1 LKKTSA
7 KSLWLLTTNKEEVA
21 IIITKVLAVGAATT
35 ETEIKTIEMP
45 VQNNNQMET
54 TETETETTVADKR
67 AERALSKNISLKKAE
82 TAKELLQLILRNL
95 MKRIS
100 VSRSPS
106 ISKPILALTQ
116 KLKKVLLQL

>member
-1 LKKTSA
+1 MKKTSA

-54 TETETETTVADKR
+54 TETETTVADKR

>member
-1 LKKTSA
+1 MG
-7 KSLWLLTTNKEEVA
+7 
-21 IIITKVLAVGAATT
+21 AVTT
-35 ETEIKTIEMP
+35 ETEIKTIMP

-82 TAKELLQLILRNL
+82 TTKELLQLILRNL

>member
-35 ETEIKTIEMP
+35 DTEIKTIEMP

-54 TETETETTVADKR
+54 TETETTVADKR

>member
-21 IIITKVLAVGAATT
+21 IIITKVLAVGAVTT
-35 ETEIKTIEMP
+35 KTEIKTIEMP

-54 TETETETTVADKR
+54 TETETTVADKR
-67 AERALSKNISLKKAE
+67 AEKALSKNISLKKAE

-116 KLKKVLLQL
+116 KLKKVLLQS

>member
-1 LKKTSA
+1 MKKTSA

-21 IIITKVLAVGAATT
+21 IIITKVLAVGAVTT
-35 ETEIKTIEMP
+35 ETEIKTIMP

-82 TAKELLQLILRNL
+82 TTKELLQLILRNL

-106 ISKPILALTQ
+106 ISKPILALT
-116 KLKKVLLQL
+116 

>member
-1 LKKTSA
+1 MKKTSA

-21 IIITKVLAVGAATT
+21 IIITKVLAVGAVTT

-54 TETETETTVADKR
+54 TETETTVADKR
-67 AERALSKNISLKKAE
+67 AEKALSKNISLKKAE
-82 TAKELLQLILRNL
+82 TTKELLQLILRNL

>member
-21 IIITKVLAVGAATT
+21 IIITKVLAVGAVTT
-35 ETEIKTIEMP
+35 ETEIKTIMP

-82 TAKELLQLILRNL
+82 TTKELLQLILRNL

-106 ISKPILALTQ
+106 ISKPILALT
-116 KLKKVLLQL
+116 

>member
-7 KSLWLLTTNKEEVA
+7 KSLWLLTTHKEEVA
-21 IIITKVLAVGAATT
+21 IIITKVLAVGAVTT

-54 TETETETTVADKR
+54 TETETTVADKR
-67 AERALSKNISLKKAE
+67 AEKALSKNISLKKAE

>member
-1 LKKTSA
+1 MKKTSA

-21 IIITKVLAVGAATT
+21 IIITKVLAVGAVTT
-35 ETEIKTIEMP
+35 ETEIKTIEML

-54 TETETETTVADKR
+54 TETETTVADKR

-82 TAKELLQLILRNL
+82 TTKELLQLILRNL

>member
-1 LKKTSA
+1 MKKTSA

-21 IIITKVLAVGAATT
+21 IIITKVLAVGAVTT

-54 TETETETTVADKR
+54 TETETTVADKR
-67 AERALSKNISLKKAE
+67 AEKALSKNISLKKAE

-116 KLKKVLLQL
+116 KLKKVLLQS

>member
-1 LKKTSA
+1 MKKTSA
-7 KSLWLLTTNKEEVA
+7 KSLWLLTTHKEEVA
-21 IIITKVLAVGAATT
+21 IIITKVLAVGAVTT

-54 TETETETTVADKR
+54 TETETTVADKR
-67 AERALSKNISLKKAE
+67 AEKALSKNISLKKAE

>member
-1 LKKTSA
+1 MKKTSA

-21 IIITKVLAVGAATT
+21 IIITKVLAVGAVTT

-54 TETETETTVADKR
+54 TETETTVADKR

-82 TAKELLQLILRNL
+82 TTKELLQLILRNL

>member
-1 LKKTSA
+1 MKKTSA

-21 IIITKVLAVGAATT
+21 IIITKVLAVGAVTT
-35 ETEIKTIEMP
+35 ETEIKTIEML

-54 TETETETTVADKR
+54 TETETTVADKR
-67 AERALSKNISLKKAE
+67 AEKALSKNISLKKAE

>member
-21 IIITKVLAVGAATT
+21 IIITKVLAVGAVTT

-54 TETETETTVADKR
+54 TETETTVADKR
-67 AERALSKNISLKKAE
+67 AERALSKNISLKKVE
-82 TAKELLQLILRNL
+82 TTKELLQLILRNL

>member
-1 LKKTSA
+1 MKKTSA

-21 IIITKVLAVGAATT
+21 IIITKVLAVGAVTT

-54 TETETETTVADKR
+54 TETETTVADKR
-67 AERALSKNISLKKAE
+67 AERALSKNISLKKVE
-82 TAKELLQLILRNL
+82 TTKELLQLILRNL

>member
-21 IIITKVLAVGAATT
+21 IIITKVLAVGAVTT
-35 ETEIKTIEMP
+35 ETEIKTIMP

-82 TAKELLQLILRNL
+82 TTKELLQLILRNL

>member
-1 LKKTSA
+1 MKKTSA

-21 IIITKVLAVGAATT
+21 IIITKVLAVGAVTT
-35 ETEIKTIEMP
+35 ETEIKTIMP

-82 TAKELLQLILRNL
+82 TTKELLQLILRNL

>member
-1 LKKTSA
+1 MKKTSA

-21 IIITKVLAVGAATT
+21 IIITKVLAVGAVTT

-54 TETETETTVADKR
+54 TETETTVADKR
-67 AERALSKNISLKKAE
+67 AEKALSKNISLKKAE

>member
-1 LKKTSA
+1 MKKTSA

-21 IIITKVLAVGAATT
+21 IIITKVLAVGAVTT
-35 ETEIKTIEMP
+35 ETEIKTIMP

-54 TETETETTVADKR
+54 TETEIETTVADKR

-82 TAKELLQLILRNL
+82 TTKELLQLILRNL

-106 ISKPILALTQ
+106 ISKPILALT
-116 KLKKVLLQL
+116 

>member
-1 LKKTSA
+1 MKKTSA

-21 IIITKVLAVGAATT
+21 IIITKVLAVDAVTT

-54 TETETETTVADKR
+54 TETETTVADKR
-67 AERALSKNISLKKAE
+67 AEKALSKNISLKKAE